1 MNNKGQM
8 QAGLVTGL
16 VFGVASL
23 IIAVVIAF
31 VIVSTLIDS
40 ELIERTTRT
49 VTNETVHI
57 NSTTDTLIGA
67 AATGLVS
74 GSFSITDAYNKTSG
88 IPIVVSGNITVSSA
102 GVITNAS
109 STSWLNATVSYTYKT
124 KAREELSSIALS
136 TNFTEGVDN
145 VSKKIPTV
153 LLVAAIVL
161 ILGVLAILVGI
172 WQKMRM
178 GGTSL

>member
-31 VIVSTLIDS
+31 VIVSTLVDS
-40 ELIERTTRT
+40 ELIERTSRA

-57 NSTTDTLIGA
+57 NATTDTLAGA

-74 GSFSITDAYNKTSG
+74 GSFVITDAYNKTSG
-88 IPIVVSGNITVSSA
+88 IPIVVTGNISVSAS
-102 GVITNAS
+102 GVIANVTATQWN
-109 STSWLNATVSYTYKT
+109 NATVSYTYQT
-124 KAREELSSIALS
+124 KAGEELSAIALS

-145 VSKKIPTV
+145 VSEKIPTV

-178 GGTSL
+178 SGSSL